1 MKQSN
6 RTKLLLAAELKQ
18 IAKLK
23 PFARITV
30 SELCQRCG
38 VDRRTFYYH
47 FRDVYDLSA
56 WIFNQTVDACM
67 TERDGYYDAAELVLV
82 MDAFRSDPDFYRR
95 ALDEDSQNSLGRH
108 VLRHNV
114 TMFEA
119 AARKIRG
126 TEELSAEDR
135 FDIRYHSYGI
145 LFSIRRWLF
154 SECRESPEEMARLLL
169 HAAPPIIKEIYRV
182 EPEKKGARSDA

>member
-30 SELCQRCG
+30 SELCQRCE

-47 FRDVYDLSA
+47 FRDIYDLAA
-56 WIFNQTVDACM
+56 WIFNEAVDRCL
-67 TERDGYYDAAELVLV
+67 TERNGRYEQKELVRL
-82 MDAFRSDPDFYRR
+82 MASFSDDPAFYRR
-95 ALDEDSQNSLGRH
+95 ALEEDTQNSLSRH

-126 TEELSAEDR
+126 TETLSAEDR
-135 FDIRYHSYGI
+135 FDIRYHSYGS

-154 SECRESPEEMARLLL
+154 SDCRETPEEMTRLLL

-182 EPEKKGARSDA
+182 EPEKKGAQSDA